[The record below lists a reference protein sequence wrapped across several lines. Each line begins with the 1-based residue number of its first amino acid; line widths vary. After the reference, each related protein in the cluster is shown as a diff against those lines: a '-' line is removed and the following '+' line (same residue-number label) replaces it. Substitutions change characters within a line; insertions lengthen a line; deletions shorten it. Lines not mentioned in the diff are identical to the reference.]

1 MQLNK
6 LTFILIEKMKN
17 WVLNL
22 ALILLS
28 SMTYAQGIVTGTV
41 IDGEL
46 NTPLPGA
53 NVVIRGTTKGV
64 SSDMDGKFSLQTESN
79 SGTLEISYIGFV
91 TQRVNYTLSG
101 GKANVRVVLQPDAQ
115 DLGEVVVTGSSL
127 LDIAKERKT
136 PVAVSTVKAAEI
148 VERLGNKEFPE
159 ILNRTPSVYA
169 TKGGGGF
176 GDSKI
181 NIRGFANENI
191 AVMVNGMPVND
202 MENGRVYWS
211 NWAGLS
217 DVTSAMQVQRGL
229 GASKLAIASVGG
241 TINVVTRAS
250 DMMQGGAAYAGYGN
264 NGGNH
269 EYKGLVAYNTGKSE
283 KGWSSSV
290 LFSRSWG
297 EKYADATK
305 FEGYNYFFA
314 LGYTPSKKHNL
325 QFMITGAPQWHNQRS
340 SSVSIA
346 DAIKYGGS
354 LDKPNRK
361 YNSDWGY
368 LNGEEY
374 TNRRNAY
381 HKPVMMFNWDWNITE
396 QSTLSTVAYA
406 SFGRGFGTGDLGSAW
421 TGRFRQD
428 RRTNRYSPETT
439 RVTNIRTA
447 EGLIDFDAISKYNKG
462 EDISSH
468 KIERINTPNAAG
480 LAREV
485 IDPSNRKHNVY
496 EGFVRRASVNSH
508 DWYGILTNFN
518 HKINDKLII
527 NIGIDGRYYYGYHYQ
542 VLTDLWGASY
552 YADSSNKNLSG
563 TNNVSKVV
571 NDKPNY
577 NPFGGTV
584 DPIENRITYSNDGD
598 VRWMGLFAQLEY
610 SDDNFSA
617 FLQGSSSIQ
626 GFQRIDEFLKPGT
639 EAVRG
644 KSMTKMERKTGF
656 RDLLGYNIKAGAN
669 YNINEQHNVF
679 ANIGYYSK
687 QPFFNAVYTNNK
699 NFLNPNLTNEKIFG
713 IEAGYGFKSS
723 FANVNL
729 NAYRTSWKD
738 RFVRKSNDVNGVRA
752 YANVLGVVEIHQ
764 GIELET
770 DVRVTDYLRFKG
782 SLSLGNWFYEGNA
795 LGSLYN
801 ESNEPIDG
809 QGNVVL
815 AENAESITLFL
826 DKVKVGDSAQQTASL
841 GATVT
846 PIEGL
851 RFNVDWRYVN
861 NLYANLNV
869 ADFTTQEAA
878 DRGALRLP
886 SFNLFDLNASYK
898 LPLTDKQSI
907 TFSVNVDNV
916 LDTYYIAESYD
927 NKHAKTL
934 ADFKDDAT
942 KGTAQKQFDDYQNN
956 NLYKGVDTSNRVY
969 FGFGRTWSFG
979 LRYTF

>member
-1 MQLNK
+1 
-6 LTFILIEKMKN
+6 MKN

-64 SSDMDGKFSLQTESN
+64 SSDMDGKFSLQVESN

-250 DMMQGGAAYAGYGN
+250 DMTEGGAAYAGYGN

-283 KGWSSSV
+283 SGWSSSI
-290 LFSRSWG
+290 LFSRSSG

-314 LGYTPSKKHNL
+314 LGYAPSKKHSL

-354 LDKPNRK
+354 LEKPNRK
-361 YNSDWGY
+361 HNSDWGY
-368 LNGEEY
+368 LNGEQY
-374 TNRRNAY
+374 SNRRNAY
-381 HKPVMMFNWDWNITE
+381 HKPVMMLNWDWNITE

-406 SFGRGFGTGDLGSAW
+406 SFGRGFGTGDLGS
-421 TGRFRQD
+421 
-428 RRTNRYSPETT
+428 
-439 RVTNIRTA
+439 V
-447 EGLIDFDAISKYNKG
+447 
-462 EDISSH
+462 
-468 KIERINTPNAAG
+468 
-480 LAREV
+480 
-485 IDPSNRKHNVY
+485 NRKRLNSFRDANTGLYDFEALIKENKASDADKGVL
-496 EGFVRRASVNSH
+496 VRRASVNSH
-508 DWYGILTNFN
+508 DWYGVLTNFN
-518 HKINDKLII
+518 HKINENFTVNMGL
-527 NIGIDGRYYYGYHYQ
+527 DGRYYYGYHYQ
-542 VLTDLWGASY
+542 ILTDLWGASSY
-552 YADSSNKNLSG
+552 GDKSNGNLTE
-563 TNNVSKVV
+563 TNYVTYVGK
-571 NDKPNY
+571 DKPNY
-577 NPFGGTV
+577 NPFGGKI
-584 DPIENRITYSNDGD
+584 DPIENRIRYSNDGE

-617 FLQGSSSIQ
+617 FVQGSSSLQ

-639 EAVRG
+639 EAV
-644 KSMTKMERKTGF
+644 KNKPETAMYRKTGF
-656 RDLLGYNIKAGAN
+656 KDLLGYNIKAGAN
-669 YNINEQHNVF
+669 YNINEQHNIF
-679 ANIGYYSK
+679 ANVGYYSK
-687 QPFFNAVYTNNK
+687 QPFFNAVYPNNQ

-713 IEAGYGFKSS
+713 IEAGYGFRSS
-723 FANVNL
+723 IANLNVNV
-729 NAYRTSWKD
+729 YRTSWKD
-738 RFVRKSNDVNGVRA
+738 RFVRKSNDVKNAAGETIRA
-752 YANVLGVVEIHQ
+752 YANVLGVTEIHQ
-764 GIELET
+764 GLEIEGSI
-770 DVRVTDYLRFKG
+770 RATDYLTFKG

-795 LGSLYN
+795 QGSLFN
-801 ESNEPIDG
+801 ESNELINS
-809 QGNVVL
+809 QGEVVPTGG
-815 AENAESITLFL
+815 AESITLFL